1 MYWKNVPCIS
11 KIHTKLIVVA
21 KGKEI
26 REKVE
31 NEVFYFF
38 YIVGIFMQ
46 ETCFCVLLVS

>member
-1 MYWKNVPCIS
+1 MYWKRIG
-11 KIHTKLIVVA
+11 KIHTRLTVVA

-26 REKVE
+26 KKKVE